1 MTSTF
6 RSMPTMTL
14 DAGFN
19 KTTSTDHR
27 RRLWVITILSIIY
40 TISVLIA
47 RLFGKYGLLWY
58 DDATMGLA
66 YRSSDEGTQ
75 CVAIIRWGIQ
85 MHAISDGLGANLAIA
100 NLLPNGQNIALVRP
114 IKSRKHET
122 DEHLADDITVCFRIA
137 SAAHYLPVS
146 RKVIHCGV
154 QPQDLLR

>member
-27 RRLWVITILSIIY
+27 GWLWVTTILSIIY

-58 DDATMGLA
+58 DDATMVLA
-66 YRSSDEGTQ
+66 YRASNEGTQ
-75 CVAIIRWGIQ
+75 CVAIVRWGIQ
-85 MHAISDGLGANLAIA
+85 MHAISDGLGADLAIA
-100 NLLPNGQNIALVRP
+100 NLLPNSQNIALVRP
-114 IKSRKHET
+114 IELRKHET
-122 DEHLADDITVCFRIA
+122 DEHLVDETTVCFRIA
-137 SAAHYLPVS
+137 SAAHRLPIS
-146 RKVIHCGV
+146 RKVIHRGV